1 MKCST
6 CGKEYEVSR
15 SDRDCQPC
23 DTFWREYRR
32 RQMQQ
37 AEELENYHEYLS
49 AEYEKY
55 KKYYHYTVLIKS
67 YRFPGL

>member
-1 MKCST
+1 
-6 CGKEYEVSR
+6 
-15 SDRDCQPC
+15 
-23 DTFWREYRR
+23 
-32 RQMQQ
+32 MQQ

-67 YRFPGL
+67 YRFPVYKN